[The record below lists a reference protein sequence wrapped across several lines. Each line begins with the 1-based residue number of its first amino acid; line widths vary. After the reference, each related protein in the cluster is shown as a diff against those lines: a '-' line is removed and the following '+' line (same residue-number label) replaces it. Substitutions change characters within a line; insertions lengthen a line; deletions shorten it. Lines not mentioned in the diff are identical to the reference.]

1 VIKKIAIL
9 IKRKS
14 FKNFKRA
21 KLCLFFILFLMNS
34 NFIFCQLNNQLGTPF
49 IKNFTEEEIKNN
61 LTVYDISQSING
73 EMYFA
78 TPRALLEYDGI
89 RWRNYTFGLESDLR
103 SVLYKDNQ
111 HIYTSG
117 HGGFGY
123 WSKNSK
129 GILEYTSLFFKEPKK
144 NDPLLPIFFRIKEI
158 KEKILFQ
165 TFQQIYIYDPKT
177 NVIDIIGAYRG
188 FNVLFSS
195 KERAFIQDSG
205 LGLFEIK
212 NKERTLIIG
221 KELDQFHVVG
231 VFVQN
236 PKELLIATK
245 NNGVWTWKDE
255 KLVKNDWAV
264 NSILEKYLVND
275 VQAFES
281 DKLIIGTVRNGA
293 YIVSLQGEVLF
304 HLEKSNGLLD
314 NTVRRVFTDLNSNLW
329 LGLDNG
335 LSYVQIK
342 GNTNY
347 LIDTEGT
354 FGTVFTSHLKDSLLY
369 LGTNQGLFAKNTLL
383 PKSKPTLVDKNLGQI
398 WGIQEIDNQILVGS
412 HEGVFVIEDQ
422 KLTPIH
428 FEAGAW
434 LFRKHPKINGI
445 LYVGFYSGVGVFK
458 RINGNWIFQK
468 KWKEFGESSRFI
480 EFDNY
485 GELWV
490 AHPSKGYYRLV
501 LSDDGLDLKEFEFYG
516 VNNNF
521 VDAFAY
527 LCIVDGNLVFY
538 NPNGFFNYD
547 PIENTFMKDK
557 YSSEIF
563 KGIRGINNIYQS
575 ENTFW
580 YSTPKSMGYVTR
592 TSTANFNTIS
602 EPFYSIRNK
611 HLSDFNKFKKLND
624 SIYGIGVR
632 NGMVFHNIKKSETFS
647 IPPNIRSI
655 QLISTT
661 DTISAPINTNDVLE
675 IPNHNN
681 FLKISLAMPKTPLA
695 NAKKIQYKLNGLN
708 KDWSSWEYR
717 TELNFP
723 GLSHGSYVL
732 EVRSEGKSK
741 ASSEIIKRAFR
752 INPPWYLTNLAYGI
766 YFLLL
771 VLVNFLYRTYYK
783 RNNEKQ
789 MTLLKL
795 AEKEK
800 RHRQEEKFQLDR
812 LEAENKMSVLR
823 EDNLNLEIKKKNS
836 ELASSTLNNIK
847 KNELLTSLVLD
858 IEKIDENVLNSS
870 LHSPIKKVVKK
881 INHHLV
887 DKEDWLAFELH
898 FRNAHA
904 EFFDKLREKYPELS
918 SNEIKLSAYLKLNL
932 SSKEIALL
940 MNISIKSVEQGRW
953 RLRKKLNLPKESNL
967 VNYIQSF

>member
-1 VIKKIAIL
+1 MIKKVAIL
-9 IKRKS
+9 INSKS
-14 FKNFKRA
+14 FKNFKKA
-21 KLCLFFILFLMNS
+21 KLCLFFILFLVIN
-34 NFIFCQLNNQLGTPF
+34 NFTFCQLNNQLGAPF

-61 LTVYDISQSING
+61 LTIYDISQNTNG

-78 TPRALLEYDGI
+78 TPAGLLEYDGI
-89 RWRNYTFGLESDLR
+89 RWKSYTYQLESDLR
-103 SVLYKDNQ
+103 SVFYKDDQ

-129 GILEYTSLFFKEPKK
+129 GILEYTSLFFKQPKK
-144 NDPLLPIFFRIKEI
+144 EAPLLPTFFRIKEI
-158 KEKILFQ
+158 KGKILFK
-165 TFQQIYIYDPKT
+165 TFQQIYIYDPIT
-177 NVIDIIGAYRG
+177 SAIETIDAFRG

-195 KERAFIQDSG
+195 KGRAFIQDSE

-212 NKERTLIIG
+212 NKDRISIIG
-221 KELDQFHVVG
+221 KLANQLHITG
-231 VFVQN
+231 VFIQSPN
-236 PKELLIATK
+236 TFLIVSK
-245 NNGVWTWKDE
+245 NEGIWTWEDG

-264 NSILEKYLVND
+264 NSLLEKYLVND
-275 VQAFES
+275 VQEFGS
-281 DKLIIGTVRNGA
+281 DQLIIGTVRNGV
-293 YIVSLQGEVLF
+293 YIVSHQGEVLL
-304 HLEKSNGLLD
+304 HIEKSNGLID
-314 NTVRRVFTDLNSNLW
+314 NTVRRVFIDLNKNLW
-329 LGLDNG
+329 LGMDNG
-335 LSYVQIK
+335 LSYLQTNS
-342 GNTNY
+342 NTSY
-347 LIDTEGT
+347 LMDIEGQ
-354 FGTVFTSHLKDSLLY
+354 FGTVFTSHVKDSMLY
-369 LGTNQGLFAKNTLL
+369 LGTNQGLFVKNIHD
-383 PKSKPTLVDKNLGQI
+383 PKSKPALVDNNLGQI
-398 WGIQEIDNQILVGS
+398 WKIKEIDDQILVGS

-422 KLTPIH
+422 KLETIH

-434 LFRKHPKINGI
+434 TFRKHPKIEDI
-445 LYVGFYSGVGVFK
+445 LYVGFYSGIGIFK

-468 KWKEFGESSRFI
+468 KWEKFGESSRFI
-480 EFDNY
+480 EFDAF
-485 GELWV
+485 GQLWV
-490 AHPSKGYYRLV
+490 AHPSKGYYRLI

-516 VNNNF
+516 VTNNF

-527 LCIVDGNLVFY
+527 LCKIDGDLIFY
-538 NPNGFFNYD
+538 NPNGFFKYD
-547 PIENTFMKDK
+547 PIENTFMKAK
-557 YSSEIF
+557 YSSDIF

-580 YSTPKSMGYVTR
+580 YSTPKSVGYVTR
-592 TSTANFNTIS
+592 SIANFNKIS

-611 HLSDFNKFKKLND
+611 HLNDFNKFKKLND
-624 SIYGIGVR
+624 STFGIGVR
-632 NGMVFHNIKKSETFS
+632 NGMVFHNIKKSETFN
-647 IPPNIRSI
+647 IPPSIRSI

-661 DTISAPINTNDVLE
+661 DTILAPINSKDALE
-675 IPNHNN
+675 VSYNEN
-681 FLKISLAMPKTPLA
+681 FIKISLAAPKTPLA
-695 NAKKIQYKLNGLN
+695 NAKKIQYKLNGLH
-708 KDWSSWEYR
+708 KDWSSWDYR

-752 INPPWYLTNLAYGI
+752 INPPWYLTNLAYGL

-771 VLVNFLYRTYYK
+771 VLVNFIYRIYYK

-789 MTLLKL
+789 MTLLKV

-812 LEAENKMSVLR
+812 LEAESKMSVLR

-847 KNELLTSLVLD
+847 KNELLTSLVVD

-870 LHSPIKKVVKK
+870 LHSPIKKLVQK
-881 INHHLV
+881 INYHLI
-887 DKEDWLAFELH
+887 DKDDWLAFELH

-904 EFFDKLREKYPELS
+904 VFFDKLREKHPELS

-932 SSKEIALL
+932 SSKEIASL